1 MCCVS
6 VHAGVYMAN
15 LFGAFCYLFSGL
27 DDGTVIG
34 CSLVWAA
41 ALIPLSFLCWF
52 RPAYKAFRSDSSFNF
67 MVFFLIFFGQFCF
80 SCLMALGLKTMGGW

>member
-1 MCCVS
+1 
-6 VHAGVYMAN
+6 MAN
-15 LFGAFCYLFSGL
+15 LFGAVCFLFAGL

-67 MVFFLIFFGQFCF
+67 MVFFLIFFGQFAF